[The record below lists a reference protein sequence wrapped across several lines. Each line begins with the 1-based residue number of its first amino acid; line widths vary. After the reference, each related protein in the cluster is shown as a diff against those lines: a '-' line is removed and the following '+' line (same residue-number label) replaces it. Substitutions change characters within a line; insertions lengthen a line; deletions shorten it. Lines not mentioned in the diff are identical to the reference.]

1 METREFLIK
10 EHSRAVYN
18 ARMIR
23 RTKGIQ
29 PAWARRNAMWLNE
42 AARIRRIIQR
52 RYDLKDL

>member
-10 EHSRAVYN
+10 EHFRAVHK

-23 RTKGIQ
+23 RTKGFQ
-29 PAWARRNAMWLNE
+29 PNWSQRNAMWLNE